1 MTKRLAIMQPYF
13 LPYMGYWQLI
23 NDVDEFIVYDT
34 IKYTKKGWINRNR
47 FHSNGVDKLFSLPL
61 KNDSDFLFVKDR
73 SLAADFDRSKLIRQL
88 GNAYTGAPFFHHH
101 FSLIEDIINYPDQNL
116 FGYIF
121 NSIQKICEFLDI
133 KTPLIISSNILSGH
147 EDAKGQDKVIN
158 LCHARNATDY
168 INPIGGLD
176 LYDKQTFKSENI
188 NLSFIR
194 ARALDYTYDNGKQC
208 LPHLSILDLMMH
220 CPRDQIKSY
229 LTWFD
234 RE

>member
-47 FHSNGVDKLFSLPL
+47 FHLNGVDKLFSLPL
-61 KNDSDFLFVKDR
+61 KNDSDSLFVKDR
-73 SLAADFDRSKLIRQL
+73 TLATDFDRSKLIRQL
-88 GNAYTGAPFFHHH
+88 GNAYAGAPYFKQH
-101 FSLIEDIINYPDQNL
+101 FPLIEDIINHPDQNL

-121 NSIQKICEFLDI
+121 NSIQKICDFLDI
-133 KTPLIISSNILSGH
+133 KTPLIISSDIPSDH
-147 EDAKGQDKVIN
+147 ENAKGQDKVIN
-158 LCHARNATDY
+158 LCHARYATDY
-168 INPIGGLD
+168 INPIGGLN
-176 LYDKQTFKSENI
+176 LYDKQIFKHEHI

-194 ARALDYTYDNGKQC
+194 ARVLDYTYENNAQC
-208 LPHLSILDLMMH
+208 LPHLSIVDVMMH
-220 CPRDQIKSY
+220 CPRDKILSY
-229 LTWFD
+229 RTWFE